1 LDQVGRHLRV
11 YVAAPRRRGSAGASP
26 PAMPKTMQSSPS
38 KSRASASSCGRS
50 TGSKTVKKDK
60 ANDKKK
66 PSELLYTKGK
76 DLSPTQLK
84 RMENKLCKACTQNTG
99 DIDRHTKKLLRW
111 HKFKVRKSTGQLQRS
126 GDECYLCFDYRRRFF
141 SKTHLLN

>member
-1 LDQVGRHLRV
+1 MPNTSQQ
-11 YVAAPRRRGSAGASP
+11 SP
-26 PAMPKTMQSSPS
+26 CKS
-38 KSRASASSCGRS
+38 KASSCGRS
-50 TGSKTVKKDK
+50 TASSKTKPVKKDK
-60 ANDKKK
+60 DNAKKK

-76 DLSPTQLK
+76 DLSAAQLK

-126 GDECYLCFDYRRRFF
+126 GDECYLCFDYRRRFLF
-141 SKTHLLN
+141 FRKHICSIDEEAPR